1 MENDTNERSLEDK
14 SIGGIVEG
22 KYKFT
27 IPSYQRGYRWGERE
41 VEELL
46 NDVFCHANEQKFF
59 EVTKGKKTSRKK
71 RKEIKNKKFKRYYL
85 QPIVVKKTEKQEY
98 EVIDGQQRLTTIY
111 LLYKYF
117 CDNKVGDSCN
127 QSPQYTISYDARE
140 KSWNFLSKYPDCDQ
154 LEKDQNIDFYH
165 MGVVYDKIQNWF
177 EEVHQNL
184 DKKKLRELMKD
195 YFDNYVEVIWYQVG
209 QAEDSIQLFTRLNRG
224 RIPLT
229 DAELVKAL
237 LLQKNPRD
245 QSKSEGETR
254 EVISMRWEEME
265 AELHKDSFWL
275 FLTNK
280 DDFRYCAPKYRTRIE
295 LVLEL
300 AAEAF
305 NETKIDSRDEL
316 RIFRI
321 FEKKYQEG
329 GGRQEIWKKIKTA
342 FLQLKGWY
350 ENQDLYHK
358 IGFLIASESLISCE
372 KDYSIFGIYKSFLE
386 MEIYK
391 DKSFVEDK
399 DSGANTNIKNGES
412 DKSFNDWLNEGI
424 TKCVTTCFA
433 GKDSILDFSYDREK
447 DKGKM
452 QALLLLFNVETMRT
466 NGKRDQRFPFHIYK
480 DVDFQNPWSLEH
492 IHAQNSEELKD
503 EETKQKWENEY
514 NSFIKGDYKSQKE
527 KDHLKEIC
535 EHNKKEYDSGKDPKI
550 HDISNM
556 ALIKLED
563 NTELGN
569 QTFDEKR
576 DTIARQEADGSFIPI
591 CTRRVFSKY
600 YTKTAMKT
608 AANSVHF
615 LFWGPEDRWAYVKA
629 IEDTLDKYLP
639 QNEQNRR
646 EEK

>member
-1 MENDTNERSLEDK
+1 MENDTNKRLLEVK
-14 SIGGIVEG
+14 NIGVIVEG
-22 KYKFT
+22 DYKFT

-41 VEELL
+41 VEQLL
-46 NDVFCHANEQKFF
+46 NDVFCHANEQNFF

-71 RKEIKNKKFKRYYL
+71 RKEYYL
-85 QPIVVKKTEKQEY
+85 QPIVVKKTGKQEY

-127 QSPQYTISYDARE
+127 LPPKYTISYDARKQSGE
-140 KSWNFLSKYPDCDQ
+140 FLSKYPDCDQ

-165 MGVVYDKIQNWF
+165 MSVVYDKIQNWF
-177 EEVHQNL
+177 EEDHQSI
-184 DKKKLRELMKD
+184 DAQQLREWMKV
-195 YFDNYVEVIWYQVG
+195 YFDNNVKVIWYQVG
-209 QAEDSIQLFTRLNRG
+209 QSEDSIQLFTRLNRG

-237 LLQKNPRD
+237 LLQENPGD

-280 DDFRYCAPKYRTRIE
+280 DDFRYCTPKYRTRIE

-300 AAEAF
+300 AAEEPAAEAF

-316 RIFRI
+316 RVFRI

-372 KDYSIFGIYKSFLE
+372 KDYSILGIYKSFLE
-386 MEIYK
+386 KETYK

-480 DVDFQNPWSLEH
+480 DVGSQNPWSLEH
-492 IHAQNSEELKD
+492 IHAQNSEELKNKEAQNKWL
-503 EETKQKWENEY
+503 EEHKAFINNDY
-514 NSFIKGDYKSQKE
+514 NKSEKE
-527 KDHLKEIC
+527 KENLKKLCVGYITEY
-535 EHNKKEYDSGKDPKI
+535 KEPGEKPVI
-550 HDISNM
+550 QDISNM
-556 ALIKLED
+556 ALLIMKD
-563 NTELGN
+563 NDEIDN
-569 QTFDEKR
+569 KTFDEKR
-576 DTIARQEADGSFIPI
+576 DYIARLEERGSFIPI
-591 CTRRVFSKY
+591 CTKKVFSKS
-600 YTKTAMKT
+600 YTKSAGHP
-608 AANSVHF
+608 VHF
-615 LFWGPEDRWAYVKA
+615 WFWGPEDRWAYVKA
-629 IEDTLDKYLP
+629 IEDTLDKYQP

>member
-1 MENDTNERSLEDK
+1 MENDTNKRLLEDK
-14 SIGGIVEG
+14 SIGDIVTRD
-22 KYKFT
+22 YKFT

-41 VEELL
+41 VEQLL

-59 EVTKGKKTSRKK
+59 EATQGNEELES
-71 RKEIKNKKFKRYYL
+71 YYL
-85 QPIVVKKTEKQEY
+85 QPIVVKEKTNKENQETSY

-117 CDNKVGDSCN
+117 CKNKVDDLSDLL
-127 QSPQYTISYDARE
+127 PKFTMSYDARKQSGE
-140 KSWNFLSKYPDCDQ
+140 FLSKYPKCDES
-154 LEKDQNIDFYH
+154 EKDQNIDFYH
-165 MGVVYDKIQNWF
+165 MDVVYNKIKKWF
-177 EEVHQNL
+177 EEVKHSFKEDHQSIDAQQL
-184 DKKKLRELMKD
+184 CKWMKD
-195 YFDNYVEVIWYQVG
+195 YFDKHVEVIWYQVG
-209 QAEDSIQLFTRLNRG
+209 QEEDSIQLFTRLNRG

-237 LLQKNPRD
+237 LLQENPGD

-265 AELHKDSFWL
+265 AELHKDAFWL

-280 DDFRYCAPKYRTRIE
+280 DDFRYCTPKYRTRIE
-295 LVLEL
+295 LVLELAAEEL

-316 RIFRI
+316 RVFRI
-321 FEKKYQEG
+321 FEKEYHEQ

-342 FLQLKGWY
+342 FLRLKGWY
-350 ENQDLYHK
+350 EDQDLYHK

-391 DKSFVEDK
+391 DNNFVEDK
-399 DSGANTNIKNGES
+399 DSAATTNIKDGES
-412 DKSFNDWLNEGI
+412 DKSFSGWLNEGI
-424 TKCVTTCFA
+424 AECVGACFA

-514 NSFIKGDYKSQKE
+514 NSFIEGDYKSQKE

-535 EHNKKEYDSGKDPKI
+535 EHNKKEYDLGKDPKI

-600 YTKTAMKT
+600 YTKTTMKT
-608 AANSVHF
+608 AGNSVHF

-639 QNEQNRR
+639 QN
-646 EEK
+646 K

>member
-1 MENDTNERSLEDK
+1 MENDTNKRLLEVK
-14 SIGGIVEG
+14 SIGVIVEG
-22 KYKFT
+22 HYKFT

-59 EVTKGKKTSRKK
+59 EV
-71 RKEIKNKKFKRYYL
+71 KNKKFKSYYL

-117 CDNKVGDSCN
+117 NKADDLCN
-127 QSPQYTISYDARE
+127 LPPKYTISYDARE
-140 KSWNFLSKYPDCDQ
+140 QSGEFLSNYPDCDD

-165 MGVVYDKIQNWF
+165 MDVVYNKIKKWF
-177 EEVHQNL
+177 EEDHQSIEEQL
-184 DKKKLRELMKD
+184 LRERMND
-195 YFDNYVEVIWYQVG
+195 YFDKHVEVIWYQVG
-209 QAEDSIQLFTRLNRG
+209 QSEDSIQLFTRLNRG

-237 LLQKNPRD
+237 LLQENPGD

-265 AELHKDSFWL
+265 AELHKDAFWL

-280 DDFRYCAPKYRTRIE
+280 DDFRYCTPKYRTRIE

-316 RIFRI
+316 RVFRI
-321 FEKKYQEG
+321 FEKEYHEQ
-329 GGRQEIWKKIKTA
+329 GGRQEIWREIKTA
-342 FLQLKGWY
+342 FLRLKGWY
-350 ENQDLYHK
+350 EDQDLYHK

-391 DKSFVEDK
+391 DNNFVEDK
-399 DSGANTNIKNGES
+399 DSAATTNIKDGES
-412 DKSFNDWLNEGI
+412 DKSFSGWLNEGI
-424 TKCVTTCFA
+424 AECVGACFA

-480 DVDFQNPWSLEH
+480 DVGSQNPWSLEH

-503 EETKQKWENEY
+503 EDAQKKWLEEHKAFINNDYNKSENEKNNLQNLCDNY
-514 NSFIKGDYKSQKE
+514 I
-527 KDHLKEIC
+527 
-535 EHNKKEYDSGKDPKI
+535 KEYKESGKKPVI
-550 HDISNM
+550 QDISNM
-556 ALIKLED
+556 ALMIMKD
-563 NTELGN
+563 NDEIDN
-569 QTFDEKR
+569 KTFDEKR
-576 DTIARQEADGSFIPI
+576 DYIARLEERGSFIPI
-591 CTRRVFSKY
+591 CTKKVFSKA
-600 YTKTAMKT
+600 YTKSAEHP
-608 AANSVHF
+608 VHF

-629 IEDTLDKYLP
+629 IEDTLDKYQP

>member
-1 MENDTNERSLEDK
+1 MES
-14 SIGGIVEG
+14 
-22 KYKFT
+22 
-27 IPSYQRGYRWGERE
+27 
-41 VEELL
+41 
-46 NDVFCHANEQKFF
+46 
-59 EVTKGKKTSRKK
+59 
-71 RKEIKNKKFKRYYL
+71 YYL
-85 QPIVVKKTEKQEY
+85 QPVVVKEITDKENQETSY

-117 CDNKVGDSCN
+117 CDNKVDDSCN

-140 KSWNFLSKYPDCDQ
+140 QSGEFLSNYPDCDD

-177 EEVHQNL
+177 EEDHQSI
-184 DKKKLRELMKD
+184 DAQQLRKWMKY
-195 YFDNYVEVIWYQVG
+195 YFDKHVKVIWYQVG
-209 QAEDSIQLFTRLNRG
+209 QEEDSIQLFTRLNRG

-237 LLQKNPRD
+237 LLQENPGD

-265 AELHKDSFWL
+265 AELHKDAFWL

-280 DDFRYCAPKYRTRIE
+280 DDFRYCTPKYRTRIE
-295 LVLEL
+295 LVLELAAEEL

-316 RIFRI
+316 LVFRI
-321 FEKKYQEG
+321 FEKKYHGE

-342 FLQLKGWY
+342 FLRLKGWY
-350 ENQDLYHK
+350 EDQDLYHK
-358 IGFLIASESLISCE
+358 IGFLIAFESLISCE

-391 DKSFVEDK
+391 DNNFVEDK
-399 DSGANTNIKNGES
+399 DSAATTNIKDGES
-412 DKSFNDWLNEGI
+412 DKSFSGWLNEGI
-424 TKCVTTCFA
+424 AECVGACFA

-503 EETKQKWENEY
+503 KEAKNKWQEEHKESGEKQVIQN
-514 NSFIKGDYKSQKE
+514 
-527 KDHLKEIC
+527 
-535 EHNKKEYDSGKDPKI
+535 
-550 HDISNM
+550 ISNM
-556 ALIKLED
+556 ALLIMKD
-563 NTELGN
+563 NDEIDN
-569 QTFDEKR
+569 KTFDEKR
-576 DTIARQEADGSFIPI
+576 DYIARLEERGSFIPI
-591 CTRRVFSKY
+591 CTKKVFSKS
-600 YTKTAMKT
+600 YTKSAGKQ
-608 AANSVHF
+608 VHF
-615 LFWGPEDRWAYVKA
+615 WFWGPEDRCAYVKA
-629 IEDTLDKYLP
+629 IKDTLDKYLP
-639 QNEQNRR
+639 QN
-646 EEK
+646 K

>member
-1 MENDTNERSLEDK
+1 MENDTNKRLLEVK
-14 SIGGIVEG
+14 SIGKIVEEY
-22 KYKFT
+22 YKFT

-46 NDVFCHANEQKFF
+46 NDVFCHAQKQIFF
-59 EVTKGKKTSRKK
+59 EV
-71 RKEIKNKKFKRYYL
+71 KNKKFKSYYL

-117 CDNKVGDSCN
+117 CKNKVDDLSDLL
-127 QSPQYTISYDARE
+127 PKFTMSYDARKQSGE
-140 KSWNFLSKYPDCDQ
+140 FLSKYPKCDES
-154 LEKDQNIDFYH
+154 EKDQNIDFYH
-165 MGVVYDKIQNWF
+165 MDVVYNKIKKWF
-177 EEVHQNL
+177 EEDHQSIEEQL
-184 DKKKLRELMKD
+184 LRERMND
-195 YFDNYVEVIWYQVG
+195 YFDKHVEVIWYQVG
-209 QAEDSIQLFTRLNRG
+209 QSEDSIQLFTRLNRG

-237 LLQKNPRD
+237 LLQENPGD

-265 AELHKDSFWL
+265 AELHKDAFWL

-280 DDFRYCAPKYRTRIE
+280 DDFRYCTPKYRTRIE

-316 RIFRI
+316 RVFRI
-321 FEKKYQEG
+321 FEKKYHEK
-329 GGRQEIWKKIKTA
+329 GGRQEIWREIKTA
-342 FLQLKGWY
+342 FLRLKGWY
-350 ENQDLYHK
+350 EDQDLYHK

-372 KDYSIFGIYKSFLE
+372 KDYSILGIYKSFLE
-386 MEIYK
+386 REVYK
-391 DKSFVEDK
+391 DK
-399 DSGANTNIKNGES
+399 DSGAKTNIKNRES
-412 DKSFNDWLNEGI
+412 DKSFNGWLNKGI

-480 DVDFQNPWSLEH
+480 DVGSQNPWSLEH

-503 EETKQKWENEY
+503 EDAQKKWLEEHKAFINNDYNKSENEKNNLQNLCDNY
-514 NSFIKGDYKSQKE
+514 I
-527 KDHLKEIC
+527 
-535 EHNKKEYDSGKDPKI
+535 KEYKESGKKPVI
-550 HDISNM
+550 QDISNM
-556 ALIKLED
+556 ALMIMKD
-563 NTELGN
+563 NDEIDN
-569 QTFDEKR
+569 KTFDEKR
-576 DTIARQEADGSFIPI
+576 DYIARLEERGSFIPI
-591 CTRRVFSKY
+591 CTKKVFSKA
-600 YTKTAMKT
+600 YTKSAEHP
-608 AANSVHF
+608 VHF

-629 IEDTLDKYLP
+629 IEDTLDKYQP

>member
-1 MENDTNERSLEDK
+1 MENDTNKRLLKVK
-14 SIGGIVEG
+14 SIGVIVKG
-22 KYKFT
+22 DYKFT

-59 EVTKGKKTSRKK
+59 EV
-71 RKEIKNKKFKRYYL
+71 KNKKFKSYYL

-117 CDNKVGDSCN
+117 NKADDLCN
-127 QSPQYTISYDARE
+127 LPPKYTISYDARE
-140 KSWNFLSKYPDCDQ
+140 QSGEFLSNYPDCDD

-165 MGVVYDKIQNWF
+165 MDVVYNKIKKWF
-177 EEVHQNL
+177 EEDHQSIEEQL
-184 DKKKLRELMKD
+184 LRERMND
-195 YFDNYVEVIWYQVG
+195 YFDKHVEVIWYQVG
-209 QAEDSIQLFTRLNRG
+209 QSEDSIQLFTRLNRG

-237 LLQKNPRD
+237 LLQENPGD

-265 AELHKDSFWL
+265 AELHKDAFWL

-280 DDFRYCAPKYRTRIE
+280 DDFRYCTPKYRTRIE

-316 RIFRI
+316 RVFRI
-321 FEKKYQEG
+321 FEKEYHEQ

-342 FLQLKGWY
+342 FLRLKGWY
-350 ENQDLYHK
+350 EDQDLYHK

-391 DKSFVEDK
+391 DNNFVEDK
-399 DSGANTNIKNGES
+399 DSAATTNIKDGES
-412 DKSFNDWLNEGI
+412 DKSFSGWLNEGI
-424 TKCVTTCFA
+424 AECVGACFA

-503 EETKQKWENEY
+503 EDAQKKWLEEHKAFINNDYNKSENEKNNLQNLCDNY
-514 NSFIKGDYKSQKE
+514 I
-527 KDHLKEIC
+527 
-535 EHNKKEYDSGKDPKI
+535 KEYKESGKKPVI
-550 HDISNM
+550 QDISNM
-556 ALIKLED
+556 ALMIMKD
-563 NTELGN
+563 NDEIDN
-569 QTFDEKR
+569 KTFDEKR
-576 DTIARQEADGSFIPI
+576 DYIARLEERGSFIPI
-591 CTRRVFSKY
+591 CTKKVFSKA
-600 YTKTAMKT
+600 YTKSAEHP
-608 AANSVHF
+608 VHF

-629 IEDTLDKYLP
+629 IEDTLDKYQP

>member
-1 MENDTNERSLEDK
+1 MENDTNKRLLKVK
-14 SIGGIVEG
+14 SIGVIVKG
-22 KYKFT
+22 DYKFT

-41 VEELL
+41 VEQLL

-59 EVTKGKKTSRKK
+59 EAE
-71 RKEIKNKKFKRYYL
+71 KENEELESYYL
-85 QPIVVKKTEKQEY
+85 QPVVVKEKTNKENQETSY

-117 CDNKVGDSCN
+117 CKNKVDNSSN
-127 QSPQYTISYDARE
+127 LLPKFTMSYDARKQSGE
-140 KSWNFLSKYPDCDQ
+140 FLSKYPDCDD
-154 LEKDQNIDFYH
+154 LEKDQNIDFYY
-165 MGVVYDKIQNWF
+165 MDVVYNKIKKWF
-177 EEVHQNL
+177 EEDHQSIEEQL
-184 DKKKLRELMKD
+184 LRERMNV

-209 QAEDSIQLFTRLNRG
+209 QSEDSIQLFTRLNRG

-237 LLQKNPRD
+237 LLQENPGD

-265 AELHKDSFWL
+265 AELHKDAFWL

-280 DDFRYCAPKYRTRIE
+280 DDFRYCTPKYRTRIE

-316 RIFRI
+316 RVFRI
-321 FEKKYQEG
+321 FEKEYHEQ
-329 GGRQEIWKKIKTA
+329 GGRQEIWREIKTA
-342 FLQLKGWY
+342 FLRLKGWY
-350 ENQDLYHK
+350 EDQDLYHK

-372 KDYSIFGIYKSFLE
+372 KDYSIFEIYKSFLE
-386 MEIYK
+386 KEIYK
-391 DKSFVEDK
+391 DKNFVDDK
-399 DSGANTNIKNGES
+399 DSAATTNIKDGES
-412 DKSFNDWLNEGI
+412 DKSFNGWLNKGI

-480 DVDFQNPWSLEH
+480 DVDSQNPWSLEH
-492 IHAQNSEELKD
+492 IHAQNSEELKNEEAQKKWLD
-503 EETKQKWENEY
+503 EHKDFIDNDYNKSENEKM
-514 NSFIKGDYKSQKE
+514 NLQK
-527 KDHLKEIC
+527 LCVYYI
-535 EHNKKEYDSGKDPKI
+535 KEYKESGKKPVI
-550 HDISNM
+550 QDISNM
-556 ALIKLED
+556 ALMIMKD
-563 NTELGN
+563 NDEIDN
-569 QTFDEKR
+569 KTFDEKR
-576 DTIARQEADGSFIPI
+576 DYIARLEERGSFIPI
-591 CTRRVFSKY
+591 CTKKVFSKA
-600 YTKTAMKT
+600 YTKSAEHP
-608 AANSVHF
+608 VHF

-629 IEDTLDKYLP
+629 IEDTLDKYQP

>member
-1 MENDTNERSLEDK
+1 MENDTNKRLLEVK
-14 SIGGIVEG
+14 NIGVIVEG
-22 KYKFT
+22 DYKFT
-27 IPSYQRGYRWGERE
+27 IPSYQRGYRGGERE
-41 VEELL
+41 VEQLL
-46 NDVFCHANEQKFF
+46 NDVFCHANEQNFF

-71 RKEIKNKKFKRYYL
+71 RKEYYL
-85 QPIVVKKTEKQEY
+85 QPIVVKKTGKQEY

-127 QSPQYTISYDARE
+127 LPPKYTISYDARKQSGE
-140 KSWNFLSKYPDCDQ
+140 FLSKYPDCDQ

-165 MGVVYDKIQNWF
+165 MSVVYDKIQNWF
-177 EEVHQNL
+177 EEDHQSI
-184 DKKKLRELMKD
+184 DAQQLREWMKV
-195 YFDNYVEVIWYQVG
+195 YFDNNVKVIWYQVG
-209 QAEDSIQLFTRLNRG
+209 QSEDSIQLFTRLNRG

-237 LLQKNPRD
+237 LLQENPGD

-280 DDFRYCAPKYRTRIE
+280 DDFRYCTPKYRTRIE

-300 AAEAF
+300 AAEEPAAEAF

-316 RIFRI
+316 RVFRI

-372 KDYSIFGIYKSFLE
+372 KDYSILGIYKSFLE
-386 MEIYK
+386 KETYK

-480 DVDFQNPWSLEH
+480 DVGSQNPWSLEH
-492 IHAQNSEELKD
+492 IHAQNSEELKNKEAQNKWL
-503 EETKQKWENEY
+503 EEHKAFINNDY
-514 NSFIKGDYKSQKE
+514 NKSEKE
-527 KDHLKEIC
+527 KENLKKLCVGYITEY
-535 EHNKKEYDSGKDPKI
+535 KEPGEKPVI
-550 HDISNM
+550 QDISNM
-556 ALIKLED
+556 ALLIMKD
-563 NTELGN
+563 NDEIDN
-569 QTFDEKR
+569 KTFDEKR
-576 DTIARQEADGSFIPI
+576 DYIARLEERGSFIPI
-591 CTRRVFSKY
+591 CTKKVFSKS
-600 YTKTAMKT
+600 YTKSAGHP
-608 AANSVHF
+608 VHF
-615 LFWGPEDRWAYVKA
+615 WFWGPEDRWAYVKA
-629 IEDTLDKYLP
+629 IEDTLDKYQP

>member
-1 MENDTNERSLEDK
+1 MENDTNKRSLEVK
-14 SIGGIVEG
+14 SIGDIVEED
-22 KYKFT
+22 YKFT

-59 EVTKGKKTSRKK
+59 EATQGNEELES
-71 RKEIKNKKFKRYYL
+71 YYL
-85 QPIVVKKTEKQEY
+85 QPIVVKEKTNKENQETSY

-117 CDNKVGDSCN
+117 CKNKVDDLSDLL
-127 QSPQYTISYDARE
+127 PKFTMSYDARKQSGE
-140 KSWNFLSKYPDCDQ
+140 FLSKYPKCDES
-154 LEKDQNIDFYH
+154 EKDQNIDFYH
-165 MGVVYDKIQNWF
+165 MDVVYNKIKKWF
-177 EEVHQNL
+177 EEVKHSFKEDHQSIDAQQL
-184 DKKKLRELMKD
+184 CKWMKD
-195 YFDNYVEVIWYQVG
+195 YFDKHVEVIWYQVG

-237 LLQKNPRD
+237 LLQKNPGD

-280 DDFRYCAPKYRTRIE
+280 DDFRYCTPKYRTRIE

-316 RIFRI
+316 RVFRI
-321 FEKKYQEG
+321 FEKEYHEQ

-342 FLQLKGWY
+342 FLRLKGWY
-350 ENQDLYHK
+350 EDQDLYHK

-391 DKSFVEDK
+391 DNNFVEDK
-399 DSGANTNIKNGES
+399 DSAATTNIKDGES
-412 DKSFNDWLNEGI
+412 DKSFSGWLNEGI
-424 TKCVTTCFA
+424 AECVGACFA

-452 QALLLLFNVETMRT
+452 QELLLLFNVETMRT

-492 IHAQNSEELKD
+492 IHAQNSEELKNEEAQKKWLD
-503 EETKQKWENEY
+503 EHKDFIDNDYNKSENEKM
-514 NSFIKGDYKSQKE
+514 NLQKLCVDY
-527 KDHLKEIC
+527 I
-535 EHNKKEYDSGKDPKI
+535 KEYKESGKKPVI
-550 HDISNM
+550 QDISNM
-556 ALIKLED
+556 ALMIMKD
-563 NTELGN
+563 NDEIDN
-569 QTFDEKR
+569 KTFDEKR
-576 DTIARQEADGSFIPI
+576 DYIARLEERGSFIPI
-591 CTRRVFSKY
+591 CTKKVFSKA
-600 YTKTAMKT
+600 YTKSAEHP
-608 AANSVHF
+608 VHF

-629 IEDTLDKYLP
+629 IEDTLDKYQS
-639 QNEQNRR
+639 QNEQN
-646 EEK
+646 

>member
-14 SIGGIVEG
+14 SIGDIVKED
-22 KYKFT
+22 YKFI

-41 VEELL
+41 VEQLL

-59 EVTKGKKTSRKK
+59 EV
-71 RKEIKNKKFKRYYL
+71 KNKKFKSYYL

-117 CDNKVGDSCN
+117 CKNKVDDLSDLL
-127 QSPQYTISYDARE
+127 PKFTMSYDARKQSGE
-140 KSWNFLSKYPDCDQ
+140 FLSNYPDCDD

-165 MGVVYDKIQNWF
+165 MDVVYNKIKKWF
-177 EEVHQNL
+177 EEVKHSFKEDHQSIDAQQL
-184 DKKKLRELMKD
+184 CKWMKD
-195 YFDNYVEVIWYQVG
+195 YFDKHVEVIWYQVG
-209 QAEDSIQLFTRLNRG
+209 QEEDSIQLFTRLNRG

-229 DAELVKAL
+229 DAEFVKAL
-237 LLQKNPRD
+237 LLQENSGD

-265 AELHKDSFWL
+265 AELHKDAFWL

-280 DDFRYCAPKYRTRIE
+280 DDFRYCTPKYRTRIE
-295 LVLEL
+295 LVLELAAEEL

-329 GGRQEIWKKIKTA
+329 GGRQEIWREIKTA
-342 FLQLKGWY
+342 FLRLKGWY
-350 ENQDLYHK
+350 EDQDLYHK

-372 KDYSIFGIYKSFLE
+372 KDYSILGIYKSFLE
-386 MEIYK
+386 REVYK
-391 DKSFVEDK
+391 DKDP
-399 DSGANTNIKNGES
+399 GAKTNIKNRES
-412 DKSFNDWLNEGI
+412 DKSFNGWLNKGI

-480 DVDFQNPWSLEH
+480 DVDSQNPWSLEH
-492 IHAQNSEELKD
+492 IHAQNSEELKNEEAQNKWLD
-503 EETKQKWENEY
+503 EHKDFIDNDYNKSENEKM
-514 NSFIKGDYKSQKE
+514 NLQKLCVDY
-527 KDHLKEIC
+527 I
-535 EHNKKEYDSGKDPKI
+535 KEYKESGKKPVI
-550 HDISNM
+550 QDISNM
-556 ALIKLED
+556 ALLIMKD
-563 NTELGN
+563 NDEIDN
-569 QTFDEKR
+569 KTFDEKR
-576 DTIARQEADGSFIPI
+576 DYIARLEERGSFIPI
-591 CTRRVFSKY
+591 CTKKVFSKA
-600 YTKTAMKT
+600 YTKSAEHP
-608 AANSVHF
+608 VHF

-629 IEDTLDKYLP
+629 IEDILDKYQP

>member
-1 MENDTNERSLEDK
+1 MENDTNKRLLEVK
-14 SIGGIVEG
+14 SIGKIVEEY
-22 KYKFT
+22 YKFT

-59 EVTKGKKTSRKK
+59 EATQGNEELES
-71 RKEIKNKKFKRYYL
+71 YYL
-85 QPIVVKKTEKQEY
+85 QPIVVKEKTNKENQETSY

-117 CDNKVGDSCN
+117 CKNKVDDLSDLL
-127 QSPQYTISYDARE
+127 PKFTMSYDARKQSGE
-140 KSWNFLSKYPDCDQ
+140 FLSKYPKCDES
-154 LEKDQNIDFYH
+154 EKDQNIDFYH
-165 MGVVYDKIQNWF
+165 IDVVYNKIKKWF
-177 EEVHQNL
+177 EEDHQSIEEQL
-184 DKKKLRELMKD
+184 LRERMND

-209 QAEDSIQLFTRLNRG
+209 QSEDSIQLFTRLNRG

-237 LLQKNPRD
+237 LLQENPGD

-265 AELHKDSFWL
+265 AELHKDAFWL

-280 DDFRYCAPKYRTRIE
+280 DDFRYCTPKYRTRIE

-316 RIFRI
+316 RVFRI
-321 FEKKYQEG
+321 FEKKYHGE
-329 GGRQEIWKKIKTA
+329 GGRQEIWREIKTA

-350 ENQDLYHK
+350 DDQDLYHK
-358 IGFLIASESLISCE
+358 IGFLVASESLISCE
-372 KDYSIFGIYKSFLE
+372 EDYSIFGIYKSFLE
-386 MEIYK
+386 KKIYK
-391 DKSFVEDK
+391 DKKIVDDK
-399 DSGANTNIKNGES
+399 DSAATTNIKNRES
-412 DKSFNDWLNEGI
+412 DKSFSDWLNEGI

-480 DVDFQNPWSLEH
+480 DVDSQNPWSLEH
-492 IHAQNSEELKD
+492 IHAQNSEELKN
-503 EETKQKWENEY
+503 EEAQNKWLEEHKDFIDNDYNKSENEKM
-514 NSFIKGDYKSQKE
+514 NLQKLCVDY
-527 KDHLKEIC
+527 I
-535 EHNKKEYDSGKDPKI
+535 KEYRESGKKPVI
-550 HDISNM
+550 QDISNM
-556 ALIKLED
+556 ALMIMKD
-563 NTELGN
+563 NDEIDN
-569 QTFDEKR
+569 KTFDEKR
-576 DTIARQEADGSFIPI
+576 DYIARLEERGSFIPI
-591 CTRRVFSKY
+591 CTKKVFSKA
-600 YTKTAMKT
+600 YTKSAEHP
-608 AANSVHF
+608 VHF
-615 LFWGPEDRWAYVKA
+615 LFWGPEDRWAYVNA
-629 IEDTLDKYLP
+629 IEDTLDKYQP

>member
-14 SIGGIVEG
+14 SIGDIVKED
-22 KYKFT
+22 YKFI

-41 VEELL
+41 VEQLL

-59 EVTKGKKTSRKK
+59 EV
-71 RKEIKNKKFKRYYL
+71 KNKKFKSYYL

-117 CDNKVGDSCN
+117 CKNKVDDLSDLL
-127 QSPQYTISYDARE
+127 PKFTMSYDARKQSGE
-140 KSWNFLSKYPDCDQ
+140 FLSNYPDCDD

-165 MGVVYDKIQNWF
+165 MDVVYNKIKKWF
-177 EEVHQNL
+177 EEVKHSFKEDHQSIDAQQL
-184 DKKKLRELMKD
+184 CKWMKD
-195 YFDNYVEVIWYQVG
+195 YFDKHVEVIWYQVG
-209 QAEDSIQLFTRLNRG
+209 QEEDSIQLFTRLNRG

-237 LLQKNPRD
+237 LLQENSGD

-265 AELHKDSFWL
+265 AELHKDAFWL

-280 DDFRYCAPKYRTRIE
+280 DDFRYCTPKYRTRIE
-295 LVLEL
+295 LVLELAAEEL

-329 GGRQEIWKKIKTA
+329 GGRQEIWREIKTA
-342 FLQLKGWY
+342 FLRLKGWY
-350 ENQDLYHK
+350 EDQDLYHK

-372 KDYSIFGIYKSFLE
+372 KDYSILGIYKSFLE
-386 MEIYK
+386 REVYK
-391 DKSFVEDK
+391 DKDP
-399 DSGANTNIKNGES
+399 GAKTNIKNRES
-412 DKSFNDWLNEGI
+412 DKSFNGWLNKGI

-480 DVDFQNPWSLEH
+480 DVDSQNPWSLEH
-492 IHAQNSEELKD
+492 IHAQNSEELKNEEAQNKWLD
-503 EETKQKWENEY
+503 EHKDFIDNDYNKSENEKM
-514 NSFIKGDYKSQKE
+514 NLQKLCVDY
-527 KDHLKEIC
+527 I
-535 EHNKKEYDSGKDPKI
+535 KEYKESGKKPVI
-550 HDISNM
+550 QDISNM
-556 ALIKLED
+556 ALMIMKD
-563 NTELGN
+563 NDEIDN
-569 QTFDEKR
+569 KTFDEKR
-576 DTIARQEADGSFIPI
+576 DYIARLEERGSFIPI
-591 CTRRVFSKY
+591 CTKKVFSKA
-600 YTKTAMKT
+600 YTKSAEHP
-608 AANSVHF
+608 VHF

-629 IEDTLDKYLP
+629 IEDILDKYQP

>member
-1 MENDTNERSLEDK
+1 MENDTNKRLLEVK
-14 SIGGIVEG
+14 SIGKIVEEY
-22 KYKFT
+22 YKFT

-41 VEELL
+41 VEQLL

-59 EVTKGKKTSRKK
+59 EV
-71 RKEIKNKKFKRYYL
+71 KNKKFKRYYL

-177 EEVHQNL
+177 EEVKHSFKEDHQSIDAQQL
-184 DKKKLRELMKD
+184 CKWMKD
-195 YFDNYVEVIWYQVG
+195 YFDKHVEVIWYQVG
-209 QAEDSIQLFTRLNRG
+209 QEEDSIQLFTRLNRG

-237 LLQKNPRD
+237 LLQENSGD

-265 AELHKDSFWL
+265 AELHKDAFWL

-280 DDFRYCAPKYRTRIE
+280 DDFRYCTPKYRTRIE
-295 LVLEL
+295 LVLELAAEEL

-329 GGRQEIWKKIKTA
+329 GGRQEIWREIKTA
-342 FLQLKGWY
+342 FLRLKGWY
-350 ENQDLYHK
+350 EDQDLYHK

-372 KDYSIFGIYKSFLE
+372 KDYSILGIYKSFLE
-386 MEIYK
+386 REVYK
-391 DKSFVEDK
+391 DKDP
-399 DSGANTNIKNGES
+399 GAKTNIKNRES
-412 DKSFNDWLNEGI
+412 DKSFNGWLNKGI

-480 DVDFQNPWSLEH
+480 DVDSQNPWSLEH
-492 IHAQNSEELKD
+492 IHAQNSEELKNEEAQNKWLD
-503 EETKQKWENEY
+503 EHKDFIDNDYNKSENEKM
-514 NSFIKGDYKSQKE
+514 NLQKLCVDY
-527 KDHLKEIC
+527 I
-535 EHNKKEYDSGKDPKI
+535 KEYKESGKKPVI
-550 HDISNM
+550 QDISNM
-556 ALIKLED
+556 ALMIMKD
-563 NTELGN
+563 NDEIDN
-569 QTFDEKR
+569 KTFDEKR
-576 DTIARQEADGSFIPI
+576 DYIARLEERGSFIPI
-591 CTRRVFSKY
+591 CTKKVFSKA
-600 YTKTAMKT
+600 YTKSAEHP
-608 AANSVHF
+608 VHF

-629 IEDTLDKYLP
+629 IEDILDKYQP

>member
-1 MENDTNERSLEDK
+1 MENDTNKRLLEVK
-14 SIGGIVEG
+14 SIGKIVEEY
-22 KYKFT
+22 YKFT

-59 EVTKGKKTSRKK
+59 EATQGNEELES
-71 RKEIKNKKFKRYYL
+71 YYL
-85 QPIVVKKTEKQEY
+85 QPIVVKEKTNKENQETSY

-117 CDNKVGDSCN
+117 CKNKVDDLSDLL
-127 QSPQYTISYDARE
+127 PKFTMSYDARKQSGE
-140 KSWNFLSKYPDCDQ
+140 FLSKYPKCDES
-154 LEKDQNIDFYH
+154 EKDQNIDFYH
-165 MGVVYDKIQNWF
+165 IDVVYNKIKKWF
-177 EEVHQNL
+177 EEDHQSIEEQL
-184 DKKKLRELMKD
+184 LRERMND

-209 QAEDSIQLFTRLNRG
+209 QSEDSIQLFTRLNRG

-237 LLQKNPRD
+237 LLQENPGD

-265 AELHKDSFWL
+265 AELHKDAFWL

-280 DDFRYCAPKYRTRIE
+280 DDFRYCTPKYRTRIE

-316 RIFRI
+316 RVFRI
-321 FEKKYQEG
+321 FEKEYHEQ
-329 GGRQEIWKKIKTA
+329 GGRQEIWREIKTA
-342 FLQLKGWY
+342 FLRLKGWY
-350 ENQDLYHK
+350 EDQDLYHK

-372 KDYSIFGIYKSFLE
+372 KDYSILGIYKSFLE
-386 MEIYK
+386 REVYK
-391 DKSFVEDK
+391 DK
-399 DSGANTNIKNGES
+399 DSGAKTNIKNRES
-412 DKSFNDWLNEGI
+412 DKSFNGWLNKGI

-480 DVDFQNPWSLEH
+480 DVGSQNPWSLEH

-503 EETKQKWENEY
+503 EDAQKKWLEEHKAFINNDYNKSENEKNNLQNLCDNY
-514 NSFIKGDYKSQKE
+514 I
-527 KDHLKEIC
+527 
-535 EHNKKEYDSGKDPKI
+535 KEYKESGKKPVI
-550 HDISNM
+550 QDISNM
-556 ALIKLED
+556 ALMIMKD
-563 NTELGN
+563 NDEIDN
-569 QTFDEKR
+569 KTFDEKR
-576 DTIARQEADGSFIPI
+576 DYIARLEERGSFIPI
-591 CTRRVFSKY
+591 CTKKVFSKA
-600 YTKTAMKT
+600 YTKSAEHP
-608 AANSVHF
+608 VHF

-629 IEDTLDKYLP
+629 IEDTLDKYQP

>member
-1 MENDTNERSLEDK
+1 MENDTNKRLLEVK
-14 SIGGIVEG
+14 SIGKIVEEY
-22 KYKFT
+22 YKFT

-41 VEELL
+41 VEQLL
-46 NDVFCHANEQKFF
+46 NDVFCHANEQNFF
-59 EVTKGKKTSRKK
+59 EVTKRKKTSRKK
-71 RKEIKNKKFKRYYL
+71 RKEIKNKQFKSYYL
-85 QPIVVKKTEKQEY
+85 QPIVVKKTGKQEY

-117 CDNKVGDSCN
+117 RDIIVRDNEVDDLCN
-127 QSPQYTISYDARE
+127 LPPKYIISYDARKQSGE
-140 KSWNFLSKYPDCDQ
+140 FLSKYPDCDD

-165 MGVVYDKIQNWF
+165 MDVVYNKIKKWF
-177 EEVHQNL
+177 EEDHQSI
-184 DKKKLRELMKD
+184 DAQQLRKWMKD
-195 YFDNYVEVIWYQVG
+195 YFDNHVKVIWYQVG
-209 QAEDSIQLFTRLNRG
+209 QSEDSIQLFTRLNRG

-237 LLQKNPRD
+237 LLQENPGD

-265 AELHKDSFWL
+265 AELHKDAFWL

-280 DDFRYCAPKYRTRIE
+280 DDFRYCTPKYRTRIE

-316 RIFRI
+316 RVFRI
-321 FEKKYQEG
+321 FEKKYLEK
-329 GGRQEIWKKIKTA
+329 GGRQEIWREIKTA
-342 FLQLKGWY
+342 FLRLKGWY
-350 ENQDLYHK
+350 EDQDLYHK

-372 KDYSIFGIYKSFLE
+372 EDYSILGIYKN
-386 MEIYK
+386 
-391 DKSFVEDK
+391 FVEDK
-399 DSGANTNIKNGES
+399 DSGANTDIKNEES

-433 GKDSILDFSYDREK
+433 GKDSVLDFSYDREK

-466 NGKRDQRFPFHIYK
+466 NGKKDQRFPFHIYK

-492 IHAQNSEELKD
+492 IHAQNSEELKE

-514 NSFIKGDYKSQKE
+514 NSFIEGDYKSQKE

-535 EHNKKEYDSGKDPKI
+535 EHNKKEYDLGKDPKI

-600 YTKTAMKT
+600 YTKTTMKT
-608 AANSVHF
+608 AGNSVHF

-629 IEDTLDKYLP
+629 IKDTLDKYQS
-639 QNEQNRR
+639 QNEQN
-646 EEK
+646 

>member
-1 MENDTNERSLEDK
+1 MENDTNKRLLEEK
-14 SIGGIVEG
+14 SIGAIVKG
-22 KYKFT
+22 DYKFT

-41 VEELL
+41 VEQLL
-46 NDVFCHANEQKFF
+46 NDVFCHANEKL
-59 EVTKGKKTSRKK
+59 ES
-71 RKEIKNKKFKRYYL
+71 YYL
-85 QPIVVKKTEKQEY
+85 QPIVVKKTGKQEY

-117 CDNKVGDSCN
+117 CDNNVGDSCN

-140 KSWNFLSKYPDCDQ
+140 KSWNFLSKYPDCDD

-165 MGVVYDKIQNWF
+165 MGVVYDKIKKWF
-177 EEVHQNL
+177 EEVKHSFKGDHQSIDAQQL
-184 DKKKLRELMKD
+184 LREKMKV
-195 YFDNYVEVIWYQVG
+195 YFDNNVKVIWYQVG
-209 QAEDSIQLFTRLNRG
+209 QSEDSIQLFTRLNRG

-237 LLQKNPRD
+237 LLQENPGD

-265 AELHKDSFWL
+265 AELHKDAFWL

-280 DDFRYCAPKYRTRIE
+280 DDFRYCTPKYRTRIE

-316 RIFRI
+316 RVFRI

-342 FLQLKGWY
+342 FLRLKGWY
-350 ENQDLYHK
+350 EDQDLYHK

-386 MEIYK
+386 KKIYK
-391 DKSFVEDK
+391 DKKIVDDK
-399 DSGANTNIKNGES
+399 DSAATTNIKNGES
-412 DKSFNDWLNEGI
+412 DKSFSGWLNEGI
-424 TKCVTTCFA
+424 AECVTTCFA

-492 IHAQNSEELKD
+492 IHAQNSEDLND

-514 NSFIKGDYKSQKE
+514 NSFIIKGDNESQKE

-608 AANSVHF
+608 AGHPVHF
-615 LFWGPEDRWAYVKA
+615 LFWGPEDRWAYVNA
-629 IEDTLDKYLP
+629 IKDTLDKYLP

>member
-1 MENDTNERSLEDK
+1 MENDTNKRLLEEK
-14 SIGGIVEG
+14 SIGDIVKG
-22 KYKFT
+22 DYKFT

-41 VEELL
+41 VEQLL
-46 NDVFCHANEQKFF
+46 NDVFCHANEQNF
-59 EVTKGKKTSRKK
+59 
-71 RKEIKNKKFKRYYL
+71 FKREKENEELESYYL
-85 QPIVVKKTEKQEY
+85 QPVVVKEKTNKENQETSY

-117 CDNKVGDSCN
+117 CKNKVDASSN
-127 QSPQYTISYDARE
+127 LLPKFTMSYDARE
-140 KSWNFLSKYPDCDQ
+140 QSGKFLSNYPDCDQ

-165 MGVVYDKIQNWF
+165 MGVVYDKIKKWF
-177 EEVHQNL
+177 EEVKHSFKGGYQSIDEQL
-184 DKKKLRELMKD
+184 LRGKMEV
-195 YFDNYVEVIWYQVG
+195 YFDKHVKVIWYQVG
-209 QAEDSIQLFTRLNRG
+209 QSEDSIQLFTRLNRG

-237 LLQKNPRD
+237 LLQENPGD

-280 DDFRYCAPKYRTRIE
+280 DDFRYCTPKYRTRIE

-316 RIFRI
+316 RVFRI
-321 FEKKYQEG
+321 FEKKYHEEG
-329 GGRQEIWKKIKTA
+329 DRQEIWREIKTA
-342 FLQLKGWY
+342 FLRLKGWY
-350 ENQDLYHK
+350 EDQDLYHK

-372 KDYSIFGIYKSFLE
+372 KDYSILGIYKSFLE
-386 MEIYK
+386 METYK

-480 DVDFQNPWSLEH
+480 DVGSQNPWSLEH
-492 IHAQNSEELKD
+492 IHAQNSEELKNKEAQNKWL
-503 EETKQKWENEY
+503 EEHKAFINNDY
-514 NSFIKGDYKSQKE
+514 NKSEKE
-527 KDHLKEIC
+527 KENLKKLCVGYITEY
-535 EHNKKEYDSGKDPKI
+535 KEPGEKPVI
-550 HDISNM
+550 QDISNM
-556 ALIKLED
+556 ALMIMKD
-563 NTELGN
+563 NDEIDN
-569 QTFDEKR
+569 KTFDEKR
-576 DTIARQEADGSFIPI
+576 DYIARLEERGSFIPI
-591 CTRRVFSKY
+591 CTKKVFSKA
-600 YTKTAMKT
+600 YTKSAEHP
-608 AANSVHF
+608 VHF

-629 IEDTLDKYLP
+629 IEDTLDKYQP

>member
-1 MENDTNERSLEDK
+1 MENDTNKRLLEDK
-14 SIGGIVEG
+14 SIGVIVKG
-22 KYKFT
+22 DYKFT

-46 NDVFCHANEQKFF
+46 NDIFCHANEQKFF
-59 EVTKGKKTSRKK
+59 EV
-71 RKEIKNKKFKRYYL
+71 KNKKFKSYYL
-85 QPIVVKKTEKQEY
+85 QPIVVKKTGKQEY

-117 CDNKVGDSCN
+117 CKNKVNNSSN
-127 QSPQYTISYDARE
+127 LKFTISYDARE
-140 KSWNFLSKYPDCDQ
+140 QSGKFLSNYPNCDD
-154 LEKDQNIDFYH
+154 LEKGQNIDFYH
-165 MGVVYDKIQNWF
+165 MDVVYNKIKKWF
-177 EEVHQNL
+177 EEVKHSFKGDYQSIDEQL
-184 DKKKLRELMKD
+184 LREKMKN
-195 YFDNYVEVIWYQVG
+195 YFDEYVKVIWYQVE
-209 QAEDSIQLFTRLNRG
+209 QSEDSIQLFTRLNRG

-237 LLQKNPRD
+237 LLQENPGD

-265 AELHKDSFWL
+265 AELHKDAFWL

-280 DDFRYCAPKYRTRIE
+280 DDFRYCTPKYRTRIE
-295 LVLEL
+295 LVLELAAEEL

-316 RIFRI
+316 RVFRI

-342 FLQLKGWY
+342 FLRLKGWY
-350 ENQDLYHK
+350 EDQDLYHK
-358 IGFLIASESLISCE
+358 IGFLIASESLISSE

-391 DKSFVEDK
+391 DNNFVEDK
-399 DSGANTNIKNGES
+399 DSAATTNIKDGES
-412 DKSFNDWLNEGI
+412 DKSFSGWLNEGI
-424 TKCVTTCFA
+424 AECVGACFA

-480 DVDFQNPWSLEH
+480 DVDSQNPWSLEH
-492 IHAQNSEELKD
+492 IHAQNSEELKNEEAQNKWLD
-503 EETKQKWENEY
+503 EHKDFIDNDYNKSENEKM
-514 NSFIKGDYKSQKE
+514 NLQKLCVDY
-527 KDHLKEIC
+527 I
-535 EHNKKEYDSGKDPKI
+535 KEYKESGKKPVI
-550 HDISNM
+550 QDISNM
-556 ALIKLED
+556 ALMIMKD
-563 NTELGN
+563 NDEIDN
-569 QTFDEKR
+569 KTFDEKR
-576 DTIARQEADGSFIPI
+576 DYIARLEERGSFIPI
-591 CTRRVFSKY
+591 CTKKVFSKA
-600 YTKTAMKT
+600 YTKSAEHP
-608 AANSVHF
+608 VHF

-629 IEDTLDKYLP
+629 IEDTLDKYQP

>member
-1 MENDTNERSLEDK
+1 MENDTNKRLLK
-14 SIGGIVEG
+14 VKRIGVIVEG

-41 VEELL
+41 VEQLL
-46 NDVFCHANEQKFF
+46 NDVFCHANEKL
-59 EVTKGKKTSRKK
+59 ES
-71 RKEIKNKKFKRYYL
+71 YYL
-85 QPIVVKKTEKQEY
+85 QPIVVKEKTNKENKETSY

-117 CDNKVGDSCN
+117 CKNNVDNSSNLPPK
-127 QSPQYTISYDARE
+127 YTISYDARE

-165 MGVVYDKIQNWF
+165 MGVVYDKIKKWF
-177 EEVHQNL
+177 EEVKDSFKGDYQSI
-184 DKKKLRELMKD
+184 DAQQLRKWMKD
-195 YFDNYVEVIWYQVG
+195 YFDDHVKVIWYQVG
-209 QAEDSIQLFTRLNRG
+209 QSEDSIQLFTRLNRG

-237 LLQKNPRD
+237 LLQENPGD

-280 DDFRYCAPKYRTRIE
+280 DDFRYCTPKYRTRIE

-316 RIFRI
+316 RVFRI
-321 FEKKYQEG
+321 FEKKYHEG

-372 KDYSIFGIYKSFLE
+372 KDYSILGIYKSFLE
-386 MEIYK
+386 METYK

-608 AANSVHF
+608 AGNPVHF

-639 QNEQNRR
+639 QNE
-646 EEK
+646 